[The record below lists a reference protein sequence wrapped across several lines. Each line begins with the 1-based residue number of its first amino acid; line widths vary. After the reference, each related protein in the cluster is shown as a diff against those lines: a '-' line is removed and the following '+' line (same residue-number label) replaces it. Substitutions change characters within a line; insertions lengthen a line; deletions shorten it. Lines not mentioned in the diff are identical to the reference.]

1 MPSPT
6 PGLLA
11 RSDLSP
17 SPEHGVLL
25 GASGRDMTWSTP
37 LVGFDDEA
45 GISETALRAELRH
58 RTKHVSELQEKLAEA
73 TRQAEQAGSKAQEGQ
88 ATQMRLAMLKT
99 ERDRRIEVLETL
111 LVQEKRNTEVSQEKA
126 AEWKKQCDEHA
137 DLVRKLRLD
146 LQQKT
151 VELGRIHDQFLR
163 QLNQAEAEK
172 QQKTV
177 EFGRIHDQCLLQLN
191 ETDTENKQMKIVIA
205 KLAAERERLL
215 ELQ

>member
-45 GISETALRAELRH
+45 GISETAHRAELRRH
-58 RTKHVSELQEKLAEA
+58 ARHVSELQAKLAEA

-126 AEWKKQCDEHA
+126 AEWRKQCDEHA

-151 VELGRIHDQFLR
+151 VELGRIHDQ
-163 QLNQAEAEK
+163 
-172 QQKTV
+172 
-177 EFGRIHDQCLLQLN
+177 CLLQLN
-191 ETDTENKQMKIVIA
+191 ETDTENKQMKTVIA